1 MSKITMSSLNNLSSW
16 KEIGNHSNK
25 ISQKSLNEIFKEDK
39 DRFNKFSIQEKD
51 LLLDFSKNHIDN
63 KMMKLFSQLL
73 VDIDLKGKIHDLF
86 NGEKINTS
94 ENRSVLHFLL
104 RGSYTSK
111 TKELYENDV
120 KKGLDKLKLFSKKF
134 QNGELKG
141 YSGKIIK
148 NVINIG
154 IGGSDLGPKMICEA
168 LKYYSNRS
176 VNNYFI
182 SNVDPS
188 NLSEVLLNVD
198 PKESIFIISS
208 KSFGTIETLKNANV
222 CKNWF
227 YNQSKNSE
235 SLKKHFFGVTANTK
249 RAKEFGIEE
258 NNIFP
263 IWDWVGGR
271 YSLWSSVG
279 LPIILKIGFE
289 NFEMLLNGANE
300 IDNHFREQPFNNNIP
315 VVLGCLGVLYNNF
328 HNCETHAIFPYDDY
342 LKYLP
347 MYLQQADME
356 SNGKNISKNSSE
368 VNYNTGPIIWG
379 DVGTNGQHSFFQLIH
394 QGTKK
399 IPCDFIGFVNSNNEK
414 EELHEILLSN
424 MIGQTMAL
432 MKGKNGA
439 EVEKELG
446 NKNKYNNYD
455 ILKNSK
461 IFKGNKPS
469 NTLLFNKLTPYNLGR
484 LIAIYEHKIFVQ
496 GSIWNINSFDQ
507 WGVELGKVLSDEV
520 YNKLKNKD
528 KSYIDNST
536 KGQLDFIE
544 KFRQ

>member
-1 MSKITMSSLNNLSSW
+1 MSSLNKLSSW

-25 ISQKSLNEIFKEDK
+25 ISEKSLNEIFIDDK
-39 DRFNKFSIQEKD
+39 DRFNKFSIQEND
-51 LLLDFSKNHIDN
+51 LLLDYSKNHIDD
-63 KMMKLFSQLL
+63 KMMKLFSQLMD
-73 VDIDLKGKIHDLF
+73 DIDLKGKIHDLF

-104 RGSYTSK
+104 RGTYTSK
-111 TKELYENDV
+111 TKELYETDV
-120 KKGLDKLKLFSKKF
+120 KKGLDKLKSFSKKF
-134 QNGELKG
+134 QNGEIVG
-141 YSGKIIK
+141 YSGKKIK

-154 IGGSDLGPKMICEA
+154 IGGSDLGPKMICEG
-168 LKYYSNRS
+168 LKYFSDRS

-188 NLSEVLLNVD
+188 NLSEVLLNIN
-198 PKESIFIISS
+198 PEESIFIISS
-208 KSFGTIETLKNANV
+208 KSFGTIETLKNANI

-227 YNQSKNSE
+227 EGRSNNNK

-249 RAKEFGIEE
+249 KAKAFGIEE

-279 LPIILKIGFE
+279 LPIVLKIGYE

-300 IDNHFREQPFNNNIP
+300 IDNHFREKPFDKNIP
-315 VVLGCLGVLYNNF
+315 VVLACLGILYNNF
-328 HNCETHAIFPYDDY
+328 HNCETHAIFPYDHY

-356 SNGKNISKNSSE
+356 SNGKNISKDSSE
-368 VNYNTGPIIWG
+368 VNYNTGPILWG

-424 MIGQTMAL
+424 MVGQTMAL
-432 MKGKNGA
+432 MKGKNIL
-439 EVEKELG
+439 EVEEELG
-446 NKNKYNNYD
+446 DESKYINYEV
-455 ILKNSK
+455 IKNSK

-469 NTLLFNKLTPYNLGR
+469 NTLLFDNLTPYNLGR

-496 GSIWNINSFDQ
+496 GCIWNINSFDQ
-507 WGVELGKVLSDEV
+507 WGVELGKVLSDKIYE
-520 YNKLKNKD
+520 KIKSKD
-528 KSYIDNST
+528 RSDIDNST
-536 KGQLDFIE
+536 KGQLDFID

>member
-1 MSKITMSSLNNLSSW
+1 MSSLNKLSSW

-25 ISQKSLNEIFKEDK
+25 ISEKSLNEIFMEDK
-39 DRFNKFSIQEKD
+39 DRFNKFSILEND
-51 LLLDFSKNHIDN
+51 LLLDFSKNHIDD
-63 KMMKLFSQLL
+63 KMMELFSRLL

-104 RGSYTSK
+104 RGTYTSK

-120 KKGLDKLKLFSKKF
+120 KKGLKKLKLFSKKF
-134 QNGELKG
+134 QNGEIIG
-141 YSGKIIK
+141 YSGKKIK

-154 IGGSDLGPKMICEA
+154 IGGSDLGPKMICEG

-188 NLSEVLLNVD
+188 NLSEVLLNIN
-198 PKESIFIISS
+198 PEESIFIISS
-208 KSFGTIETLKNANV
+208 KSFGTIETLKNANI

-227 YNQSKNSE
+227 KDKSHNNQ

-249 RAKEFGIEE
+249 KAKAFGIEE

-279 LPIILKIGFE
+279 LPIILKIGYE

-300 IDNHFREQPFNNNIP
+300 IDNHFREKPFDKNIP
-315 VVLGCLGVLYNNF
+315 VVLACLGILYNNF

-356 SNGKNISKNSSE
+356 SNGKNISKDSSE
-368 VNYNTGPIIWG
+368 VNYNTGPILWG

-424 MIGQTMAL
+424 MVGQTMAL
-432 MKGKNGA
+432 MKGKNIL
-439 EVEKELG
+439 EVKEELG
-446 NKNKYNNYD
+446 DKSKYTNYE
-455 ILKNSK
+455 IIKNSK
-461 IFKGNKPS
+461 VFKGNKPS
-469 NTLLFNKLTPYNLGR
+469 NTILFDKLTPYNLGR

-496 GSIWNINSFDQ
+496 GCIWNINSFDQ
-507 WGVELGKVLSDEV
+507 WGVELGKVLSDEI
-520 YNKLKNKD
+520 YEKIKNKD
-528 KSYIDNST
+528 RSDIDNST

>member
-1 MSKITMSSLNNLSSW
+1 MSSLDKLTSW
-16 KEIGNHSNK
+16 KEIGNYSNK
-25 ISQKSLNEIFKEDK
+25 FSEKSLNEIFKKDK

-51 LLLDFSKNHIDN
+51 LLLDYSKNHIDD

-94 ENRSVLHFLL
+94 ENRSVLHLLL
-104 RGSYTSK
+104 RGSFTSK
-111 TKELYENDV
+111 TKDLYDNNV
-120 KKGLDKLKLFSKKF
+120 KKGLEKLKSFSKKF
-134 QNGELKG
+134 ENGEIKG
-141 YSGKIIK
+141 FSGRIIK

-154 IGGSDLGPKMICEA
+154 IGGSDLGPKMICEG
-168 LKYYSNRS
+168 LKYYSNR
-176 VNNYFI
+176 NITNYFI

-188 NLSEVLLNVD
+188 NLSEVLLDID
-198 PKESIFIISS
+198 PEESIFIISS

-227 YNQSKNSE
+227 KDRSNSRQ

-249 RAKEFGIEE
+249 KAKEFGIEE

-300 IDNHFREQPFNNNIP
+300 IDNHFKEQPFNKNIP
-315 VVLGCLGVLYNNF
+315 VVLACLGILYNNF

-356 SNGKNISKNSSE
+356 SNGKNISKDSLE

-399 IPCDFIGFVNSNNEK
+399 IPCDFIGFINSNNEK
-414 EELHEILLSN
+414 GELHEILLSN
-424 MIGQTMAL
+424 MVGQTMAL
-432 MKGKNGA
+432 MKGKNILDVK
-439 EVEKELG
+439 EELG
-446 NKNKYNNYD
+446 DESKYTNYE
-455 ILKNSK
+455 IIKNSK
-461 IFKGNKPS
+461 VFKGNKPS
-469 NTLLFNKLTPYNLGR
+469 NTLLFDKLTPYNLGR

-496 GSIWNINSFDQ
+496 GCIWNINSFDQ

-520 YNKLKNKD
+520 YEKIKNKD
-528 KSYIDNST
+528 RSDIDNST
-536 KGQLDFIE
+536 RGQLDFIE

>member
-1 MSKITMSSLNNLSSW
+1 MSSLNKLSSW

-25 ISQKSLNEIFKEDK
+25 ISEKSLNEIFKEDK

-73 VDIDLKGKIHDLF
+73 VDIDLKGKINDLF

-188 NLSEVLLNVD
+188 NLSEVLLDID
-198 PKESIFIISS
+198 PEESIFIISS

-227 YNQSKNSE
+227 YNQSKSSE

-300 IDNHFREQPFNNNIP
+300 IDNHFKEQPFNKNIP
-315 VVLGCLGVLYNNF
+315 VVLACLGILYNNF

-356 SNGKNISKNSSE
+356 SNGKNISKDSSE
-368 VNYNTGPIIWG
+368 VNYNTGPILWG

-399 IPCDFIGFVNSNNEK
+399 IPCDFIGFINSNNDK
-414 EELHEILLSN
+414 GELHEILLSN
-424 MIGQTMAL
+424 MVGQTMAL
-432 MKGKNGA
+432 MKGKNIL
-439 EVEKELG
+439 EVKEELG
-446 NKNKYNNYD
+446 DESKYTNYE

-461 IFKGNKPS
+461 VFKGNRPS
-469 NTLLFNKLTPYNLGR
+469 NTLLFDKLTPYNLGR

-496 GSIWNINSFDQ
+496 GCIWNINSFDQ

-520 YNKLKNKD
+520 YEKIKNKD
-528 KSYIDNST
+528 RSDIDNST
-536 KGQLDFIE
+536 RGQLDFIE

>member
-1 MSKITMSSLNNLSSW
+1 MSSLNNLSSW

-25 ISQKSLNEIFKEDK
+25 ISQKSLNEIFKGDK

-315 VVLGCLGVLYNNF
+315 VVLGCLGILYNNF

>member
-1 MSKITMSSLNNLSSW
+1 MSSLNKLSSW
-16 KEIGNHSNK
+16 KEISNHSNK
-25 ISQKSLNEIFKEDK
+25 ITEKSLNEIFMEDK
-39 DRFNKFSIQEKD
+39 DRFNKFSILEND
-51 LLLDFSKNHIDN
+51 LLLDFSKNHIDD
-63 KMMKLFSQLL
+63 KMMELFSRLL

-104 RGSYTSK
+104 RGTYTSK
-111 TKELYENDV
+111 TKESYENDV
-120 KKGLDKLKLFSKKF
+120 KKGLEKLKLFSKKF
-134 QNGELKG
+134 QNGEIIG
-141 YSGKIIK
+141 YSGKKIK

-154 IGGSDLGPKMICEA
+154 IGGSDLGPKMICEG

-188 NLSEVLLNVD
+188 NLSEVLLNIN
-198 PKESIFIISS
+198 PEESIFIISS
-208 KSFGTIETLKNANV
+208 KSFGTIETLKNANI

-227 YNQSKNSE
+227 EDKSKNNQN
-235 SLKKHFFGVTANTK
+235 LKKHFFGVTANTK
-249 RAKEFGIEE
+249 KAKAFGIEE

-271 YSLWSSVG
+271 YSLWSSVS
-279 LPIILKIGFE
+279 LPIILKIGYE

-300 IDNHFREQPFNNNIP
+300 IDNHFREKPFDKNIP
-315 VVLGCLGVLYNNF
+315 VVLACLGILYNNF

-356 SNGKNISKNSSE
+356 SNGKNISKDSSE
-368 VNYNTGPIIWG
+368 VNYNTGPILWG

-424 MIGQTMAL
+424 MVGQTMAL
-432 MKGKNGA
+432 MKGKNIL
-439 EVEKELG
+439 EVKEELG
-446 NKNKYNNYD
+446 DESKYTNYE
-455 ILKNSK
+455 IIKNSK
-461 IFKGNKPS
+461 VFKGNKPS
-469 NTLLFNKLTPYNLGR
+469 NTILFDKLTPYNLGR

-496 GSIWNINSFDQ
+496 GCIWNINSFDQ
-507 WGVELGKVLSDEV
+507 WGVELGKVLSDEI
-520 YNKLKNKD
+520 YQKIKNKD
-528 KSYIDNST
+528 RSDIDNST

>member
-1 MSKITMSSLNNLSSW
+1 MSSLNNLSSW

-25 ISQKSLNEIFKEDK
+25 ISEKSLNEIFKEDK

-73 VDIDLKGKIHDLF
+73 VDIDLKGKINDLF

-315 VVLGCLGVLYNNF
+315 VVLGCLGILYNNF

-399 IPCDFIGFVNSNNEK
+399 IPCDFIGFANSNNEK

>member
-1 MSKITMSSLNNLSSW
+1 MSSLNNLSSW

-73 VDIDLKGKIHDLF
+73 VDIDLKGKINDLF

-315 VVLGCLGVLYNNF
+315 VVLGCLGILYNNF

-536 KGQLDFIE
+536 KGQLDFIK

>member
-1 MSKITMSSLNNLSSW
+1 MSSLNKLSSW

-25 ISQKSLNEIFKEDK
+25 ITEKSLNEIFMEDK
-39 DRFNKFSIQEKD
+39 DRFNKFSIQEND
-51 LLLDFSKNHIDN
+51 LLLDFSKNHIDD
-63 KMMKLFSQLL
+63 KMMELFSRLL

-104 RGSYTSK
+104 RGTYTSK

-120 KKGLDKLKLFSKKF
+120 KKGLEKLKLFSKKF
-134 QNGELKG
+134 QNGEIIG
-141 YSGKIIK
+141 YSGKKIK

-154 IGGSDLGPKMICEA
+154 IGGSNLGPKMICEG

-188 NLSEVLLNVD
+188 NLSEVLLNID
-198 PKESIFIISS
+198 PEESIFIISS
-208 KSFGTIETLKNANV
+208 KSFGTIETLKNANI

-227 YNQSKNSE
+227 KDKSKNNQ

-249 RAKEFGIEE
+249 KAKAFGIEE

-279 LPIILKIGFE
+279 LPIILKIGYE

-300 IDNHFREQPFNNNIP
+300 IDNHFREKPFDKNIP
-315 VVLGCLGVLYNNF
+315 VVLACLGILYNNF

-347 MYLQQADME
+347 LYLQQADME
-356 SNGKNISKNSSE
+356 SNGKNISKDSSE
-368 VNYNTGPIIWG
+368 VNYNTGPILWG

-399 IPCDFIGFVNSNNEK
+399 IPCDFVGFVNSNNEK

-424 MIGQTMAL
+424 MVGQTMAL
-432 MKGKNGA
+432 MKGKNIL
-439 EVEKELG
+439 EVKEELG
-446 NKNKYNNYD
+446 DESKYTNYE
-455 ILKNSK
+455 IIKNSK
-461 IFKGNKPS
+461 VFKGNKPS
-469 NTLLFNKLTPYNLGR
+469 NTILFDKLTPYNLGR

-496 GSIWNINSFDQ
+496 GCIWNINSFDQ
-507 WGVELGKVLSDEV
+507 WGVELGKVLSDEI
-520 YNKLKNKD
+520 YKKIKNKD
-528 KSYIDNST
+528 RSDIDNST

>member
-1 MSKITMSSLNNLSSW
+1 MSSLNKLSSW
-16 KEIGNHSNK
+16 KEIGDHSKK
-25 ISQKSLNEIFKEDK
+25 ISEKSLNKIFREDK

-51 LLLDFSKNHIDN
+51 LLLDFSKNHIDD
-63 KMMKLFSQLL
+63 KMMKLFYHLL
-73 VDIDLKGKIHDLF
+73 DDIDLKGKIHDLF

-120 KKGLDKLKLFSKKF
+120 KKGLEKLKLFSKKF
-134 QNGELKG
+134 QNGEIKG
-141 YSGKIIK
+141 YSGKKIK

-154 IGGSDLGPKMICEA
+154 IGGSDLGPKMICEG

-188 NLSEVLLNVD
+188 NLCEVLLNID
-198 PKESIFIISS
+198 PEESIFIISS

-227 YNQSKNSE
+227 KNKSKNNKSI
-235 SLKKHFFGVTANTK
+235 KKHFFGVTANTK
-249 RAKEFGIEE
+249 KAKAFGIEE

-279 LPIILKIGFE
+279 LPIILKIGYK

-300 IDNHFREQPFNNNIP
+300 IDNHFREKPFDKNIP
-315 VVLGCLGVLYNNF
+315 IVLACLGILYNNF

-356 SNGKNISKNSSE
+356 SNGKNISKDSSE
-368 VNYNTGPIIWG
+368 VNYNTGPILWG

-424 MIGQTMAL
+424 MVGQTMAL
-432 MKGKNGA
+432 MKGKNIL
-439 EVEKELG
+439 EVKEELG
-446 NKNKYNNYD
+446 DESKYTNYE
-455 ILKNSK
+455 IIKNSK
-461 IFKGNKPS
+461 VFKGNKPS
-469 NTLLFNKLTPYNLGR
+469 NTLLFDKLTPFNLGR

-496 GSIWNINSFDQ
+496 GCIWNINSFDQ
-507 WGVELGKVLSDEV
+507 WGVELGKALSDEI
-520 YNKLKNKD
+520 YEKIKNKNRSD
-528 KSYIDNST
+528 IDNST

>member
-1 MSKITMSSLNNLSSW
+1 MSSLNKLSSW

-25 ISQKSLNEIFKEDK
+25 ITEKSLNEIFMEDK
-39 DRFNKFSIQEKD
+39 DRFNKFSILEND
-51 LLLDFSKNHIDN
+51 LLLDFSKNHIDD
-63 KMMKLFSQLL
+63 KMMELFSRLL

-104 RGSYTSK
+104 RGTYTSK

-120 KKGLDKLKLFSKKF
+120 KKGLEKLKLFSKKF
-134 QNGELKG
+134 QNGEIIG
-141 YSGKIIK
+141 YSGKKIK

-154 IGGSDLGPKMICEA
+154 IGGSDLGPKMICEG

-188 NLSEVLLNVD
+188 NLSEVLLNIN
-198 PKESIFIISS
+198 PEESIFIISS
-208 KSFGTIETLKNANV
+208 KSFGTIETLKNANI

-227 YNQSKNSE
+227 KDKSHNNQ

-249 RAKEFGIEE
+249 KAKAFGIEE

-279 LPIILKIGFE
+279 LPIILKIGYE

-300 IDNHFREQPFNNNIP
+300 IDNHFREKPFDKNIP
-315 VVLGCLGVLYNNF
+315 VVLACLGILYNNF

-356 SNGKNISKNSSE
+356 SNGKNISKDSSE
-368 VNYNTGPIIWG
+368 VNYNTGPILWG

-399 IPCDFIGFVNSNNEK
+399 IPCDFVGFVNSNNEK

-424 MIGQTMAL
+424 MVGQTMAL
-432 MKGKNGA
+432 MKGKNIL
-439 EVEKELG
+439 EVKEELG
-446 NKNKYNNYD
+446 NESKYTNYE
-455 ILKNSK
+455 IIKNSK
-461 IFKGNKPS
+461 VFKGNKPS
-469 NTLLFNKLTPYNLGR
+469 NTILFDKLTPYNLGR

-496 GSIWNINSFDQ
+496 GCIWNINSFDQ
-507 WGVELGKVLSDEV
+507 WGVELGKVLSDEI
-520 YNKLKNKD
+520 YEKIKNKD
-528 KSYIDNST
+528 RSDIDNST

>member
-1 MSKITMSSLNNLSSW
+1 MSSLNKLSSW
-16 KEIGNHSNK
+16 KEIGDHSNK
-25 ISQKSLNEIFKEDK
+25 ITEKSLNEIFIEDK
-39 DRFNKFSIQEKD
+39 DRFNKFSILEND
-51 LLLDFSKNHIDN
+51 LLLDFSKNHIDD
-63 KMMKLFSQLL
+63 KMMELFSRLL

-104 RGSYTSK
+104 RGTYTSK

-120 KKGLDKLKLFSKKF
+120 KKGLKKLKLFSKKF
-134 QNGELKG
+134 QNGEIIG
-141 YSGKIIK
+141 YSGKKIK

-154 IGGSDLGPKMICEA
+154 IGGSDLGPKMICEG

-188 NLSEVLLNVD
+188 NLSEVLLNIN
-198 PKESIFIISS
+198 PEESIFIISS
-208 KSFGTIETLKNANV
+208 KSFGTIETLKNANI

-227 YNQSKNSE
+227 EDKSKNNQN
-235 SLKKHFFGVTANTK
+235 LKKHFFGVTANTK
-249 RAKEFGIEE
+249 KAKAFGIEE

-279 LPIILKIGFE
+279 LPIILKIGYE

-300 IDNHFREQPFNNNIP
+300 IDNHFREKPFDKNIP
-315 VVLGCLGVLYNNF
+315 VVLACLGILYNNF

-356 SNGKNISKNSSE
+356 SNGKNISKESSE
-368 VNYNTGPIIWG
+368 VNYNTGPILWG

-424 MIGQTMAL
+424 MVGQTMAL
-432 MKGKNGA
+432 MKGKNIL
-439 EVEKELG
+439 EVKEELG
-446 NKNKYNNYD
+446 DESKYTNYE
-455 ILKNSK
+455 IIKNSK
-461 IFKGNKPS
+461 VFKGNKPS
-469 NTLLFNKLTPYNLGR
+469 NTILFDKLTPYNLGR

-496 GSIWNINSFDQ
+496 GCIWNINSFDQ
-507 WGVELGKVLSDEV
+507 WGVELGKVLSDEI
-520 YNKLKNKD
+520 YEKIKNKD
-528 KSYIDNST
+528 RSDIDNST

>member
-1 MSKITMSSLNNLSSW
+1 MRSLNNLSSW

-315 VVLGCLGVLYNNF
+315 VVLGCLGILYNNF

-455 ILKNSK
+455 VLKNSK

>member
-1 MSKITMSSLNNLSSW
+1 MSSLNNLSSW
-16 KEIGNHSNK
+16 KEIGNHSKK

-73 VDIDLKGKIHDLF
+73 VDIDFKGKIHDLF

-315 VVLGCLGVLYNNF
+315 VVLGCLGILYNNF

-399 IPCDFIGFVNSNNEK
+399 IPCDFIGFANSNNEK

>member
-1 MSKITMSSLNNLSSW
+1 MSSLNNLSSW

-73 VDIDLKGKIHDLF
+73 VDIDLKGKINDLF

-154 IGGSDLGPKMICEA
+154 IGGSDLGPKMICEG
-168 LKYYSNRS
+168 LKYYSNRN

-188 NLSEVLLNVD
+188 NLSEVLLDID
-198 PKESIFIISS
+198 PEESIFIISS

-315 VVLGCLGVLYNNF
+315 VVLGCLGILYNNF

-399 IPCDFIGFVNSNNEK
+399 IPCDFIGFANSNNEK

>member
-1 MSKITMSSLNNLSSW
+1 MSSLNTLSSW

-25 ISQKSLNEIFKEDK
+25 ISEKSLNEIFIDDK
-39 DRFNKFSIQEKD
+39 DRFNKFSIQEND
-51 LLLDFSKNHIDN
+51 LLLDYSKNHIDD
-63 KMMKLFSQLL
+63 KMMKLFSQLMD
-73 VDIDLKGKIHDLF
+73 DIDLKGKIHDLF

-104 RGSYTSK
+104 RGTYTSK

-120 KKGLDKLKLFSKKF
+120 KKGLNKLKSFSKKF
-134 QNGELKG
+134 QNGEIVG
-141 YSGKIIK
+141 YSGKKIK

-154 IGGSDLGPKMICEA
+154 IGGSDLGPKMICEG
-168 LKYYSNRS
+168 LKYFSDRS

-188 NLSEVLLNVD
+188 NLSEVLLNIN
-198 PKESIFIISS
+198 PEESIFIISS
-208 KSFGTIETLKNANV
+208 KSFGTIETLKNANI

-227 YNQSKNSE
+227 EGRSNNNR

-249 RAKEFGIEE
+249 KAKAFGIEE

-279 LPIILKIGFE
+279 LPIILKIGYE

-300 IDNHFREQPFNNNIP
+300 IDNHFREKPFDKNIP
-315 VVLGCLGVLYNNF
+315 VVLACLGILYNNF
-328 HNCETHAIFPYDDY
+328 HNCETHAIFPYDHY

-356 SNGKNISKNSSE
+356 SNGKNVSKDSSE
-368 VNYNTGPIIWG
+368 VNYNTGPILWG

-424 MIGQTMAL
+424 MVGQTMAL
-432 MKGKNGA
+432 MKGKNIL
-439 EVEKELG
+439 EVEEELG
-446 NKNKYNNYD
+446 DESKYINYEV
-455 ILKNSK
+455 IKNSK

-469 NTLLFNKLTPYNLGR
+469 NTLLFDNLTPYNLGR

-496 GSIWNINSFDQ
+496 GCIWNINSFDQ
-507 WGVELGKVLSDEV
+507 WGVELGKVLSDEI
-520 YNKLKNKD
+520 YEKIKSKD
-528 KSYIDNST
+528 RSDIDNST
-536 KGQLDFIE
+536 KGQLDFID

>member
-1 MSKITMSSLNNLSSW
+1 MSSLNNLSSW

-73 VDIDLKGKIHDLF
+73 VDIDLKGKINDLF

-134 QNGELKG
+134 QDGQLKG

-315 VVLGCLGVLYNNF
+315 VVLGCLGILYNNF

-379 DVGTNGQHSFFQLIH
+379 DIGTNGQHSFFQLIH

-455 ILKNSK
+455 VLKNSK

>member
-1 MSKITMSSLNNLSSW
+1 MNSLNKLSSW
-16 KEIGNHSNK
+16 KEINNHSKK
-25 ISQKSLNEIFKEDK
+25 ISKKSLNEIFKTDI
-39 DRFNKFSIQEKD
+39 DRFNKFSIQEKN
-51 LLLDFSKNHIDN
+51 LLLDYSKNHIDD
-63 KMMKLFSQLL
+63 KMVKLFSQLL
-73 VDIDLKGKIHDLF
+73 DDINLRDKINDLF

-104 RGSYTSK
+104 RGSFNSK
-111 TKELYENDV
+111 TKDLYDNNV
-120 KKGLDKLKLFSKKF
+120 KKGLKKLKSFSKKF
-134 QNGELKG
+134 ENGDIKG
-141 YSGKIIK
+141 YSGKKIK

-168 LKYYSNRS
+168 LKYYSDRNIH
-176 VNNYFI
+176 NYFI

-188 NLSEVLLNVD
+188 NLSEVLLNID
-198 PKESIFIISS
+198 PEESIFIISS
-208 KSFGTIETLKNANV
+208 KSFGTIETLKNAKV

-227 YNQSKNSE
+227 YDQSKNSE
-235 SLKKHFFGVTANTK
+235 SIKRHFFGVTANSK
-249 RAKEFGIEE
+249 RAIEFGIDE
-258 NNIFP
+258 NNIFS

-289 NFEMLLNGANE
+289 NFKMLLDGANE
-300 IDNHFREQPFNNNIP
+300 IDDHFKEKPFHKNIP
-315 VVLGCLGVLYNNF
+315 VVLACLGIMYNNF

-356 SNGKNISKNSSE
+356 SNGKYISKDSSE
-368 VNYNTGPIIWG
+368 VNYNTGPILWG

-424 MIGQTMAL
+424 MVGQTMAL
-432 MKGKNGA
+432 MKGKNLM
-439 EVEKELG
+439 EVKEELG
-446 NKNKYNNYD
+446 NKSKYTNYE

-461 IFKGNKPS
+461 VFKGNKPS
-469 NTLLFNKLTPYNLGR
+469 NTLLFDKLTPYNLGR

-496 GSIWNINSFDQ
+496 GCIWNINSFDQ

-520 YNKLKNKD
+520 YEKIKNKD
-528 KSYIDNST
+528 RSGIDNST
-536 KGQLDFIE
+536 IGQLDFIE

>member
-1 MSKITMSSLNNLSSW
+1 MSRLNKLFSW
-16 KEIGNHSNK
+16 KQIGIHSNK
-25 ISQKSLNEIFKEDK
+25 ISEKSLNEIFKKDK
-39 DRFNKFSIQEKD
+39 DRFNKFSIQEKN
-51 LLLDFSKNHIDN
+51 LLLDYSKNHIDD

-73 VDIDLKGKIHDLF
+73 IDIDLKGKIHDLF
-86 NGEKINTS
+86 NGVKINTS

-104 RGSYTSK
+104 RGTYTSK

-120 KKGLDKLKLFSKKF
+120 KKGLEKLKLFSKKF
-134 QNGELKG
+134 QNGEIKG
-141 YSGKIIK
+141 YSGKKIK

-154 IGGSDLGPKMICEA
+154 IGGSDLGPKMICEG

-176 VNNYFI
+176 INNYFI
-182 SNVDPS
+182 SNIDPS
-188 NLSEVLLNVD
+188 NLSEVLLNID
-198 PKESIFIISS
+198 PEESIFIISS
-208 KSFGTIETLKNANV
+208 KSFGTIETLKNANI

-227 YNQSKNSE
+227 KDRSKNNQ

-249 RAKEFGIEE
+249 KAKAFGIEE

-279 LPIILKIGFE
+279 LPIILKIGYE

-300 IDNHFREQPFNNNIP
+300 IDNHFREKPFDKNIP
-315 VVLGCLGVLYNNF
+315 VVLACLGILYNNF
-328 HNCETHAIFPYDDY
+328 HNCETHAIFPYDNY

-347 MYLQQADME
+347 IYLQQADME
-356 SNGKNISKNSSE
+356 SNGKNISKDSSE
-368 VNYNTGPIIWG
+368 VNYNTGPILWG

-424 MIGQTMAL
+424 MVGQTMAL
-432 MKGKNGA
+432 MKGKNIL
-439 EVEKELG
+439 EVEEELG
-446 NKNKYNNYD
+446 DESKYTNYE
-455 ILKNSK
+455 IIKNSK
-461 IFKGNKPS
+461 VFKGNKPS
-469 NTLLFNKLTPYNLGR
+469 NTLLFDKLTPYNLGR

-496 GSIWNINSFDQ
+496 GCIWNINSFDQ
-507 WGVELGKVLSDEV
+507 WGVELGKVLSDEI
-520 YNKLKNKD
+520 YKKIKNKD
-528 KSYIDNST
+528 RSDIDEST
-536 KGQLDFIE
+536 KGQLDFID

>member
-1 MSKITMSSLNNLSSW
+1 MSSLNTLSSW

-25 ISQKSLNEIFKEDK
+25 ISEKSLNEIFIDDK
-39 DRFNKFSIQEKD
+39 DRFNKFSIQEND
-51 LLLDFSKNHIDN
+51 LLLDYSKNHIDD
-63 KMMKLFSQLL
+63 KMMKLFSQLMD
-73 VDIDLKGKIHDLF
+73 DIDLKGKIHDLF

-104 RGSYTSK
+104 RGTYTSK

-120 KKGLDKLKLFSKKF
+120 KKGLDKLKSFSKKF
-134 QNGELKG
+134 QNGEIVG
-141 YSGKIIK
+141 YSGKKIK

-154 IGGSDLGPKMICEA
+154 IGGSDLGPKMICEG
-168 LKYYSNRS
+168 LKYFSDRS

-188 NLSEVLLNVD
+188 NLSEVLLNIN
-198 PKESIFIISS
+198 PEESIFIISS
-208 KSFGTIETLKNANV
+208 KSFGTIETLKNANI

-227 YNQSKNSE
+227 EGRSNNNR

-249 RAKEFGIEE
+249 KAKAFGIEE

-279 LPIILKIGFE
+279 LPIILKIGYE

-300 IDNHFREQPFNNNIP
+300 IDNHFREKPFDKNIP
-315 VVLGCLGVLYNNF
+315 VVLACLGILYNNF
-328 HNCETHAIFPYDDY
+328 HNCETHAIFPYDNY

-356 SNGKNISKNSSE
+356 SNGKNISKDSSE
-368 VNYNTGPIIWG
+368 VNYNTGPILWG

-424 MIGQTMAL
+424 MVGQTMAL
-432 MKGKNGA
+432 MKGKNIL
-439 EVEKELG
+439 EVEEELG
-446 NKNKYNNYD
+446 DESKYINYEV
-455 ILKNSK
+455 IKNSK

-469 NTLLFNKLTPYNLGR
+469 NTLLFDNLTPYNLGR

-496 GSIWNINSFDQ
+496 GCIWNINSFDQ
-507 WGVELGKVLSDEV
+507 WGVELGKVLSDEI
-520 YNKLKNKD
+520 YEKIKSKD
-528 KSYIDNST
+528 RSDIDNST
-536 KGQLDFIE
+536 KGQLDFID

>member
-1 MSKITMSSLNNLSSW
+1 MSSLNKLSSW

-25 ISQKSLNEIFKEDK
+25 ITEKSLNEIFMEDK
-39 DRFNKFSIQEKD
+39 DRFNKFSIQEND
-51 LLLDFSKNHIDN
+51 LLLDFSKNHIDD
-63 KMMKLFSQLL
+63 KMMKLFSRLL

-104 RGSYTSK
+104 RGTYTSK

-120 KKGLDKLKLFSKKF
+120 KKGLEKLKLFSKKF
-134 QNGELKG
+134 QNGEIIG
-141 YSGKIIK
+141 YSGKKIK

-154 IGGSDLGPKMICEA
+154 IGGSDLGPKMICEG

-188 NLSEVLLNVD
+188 NLSEVLLNID
-198 PKESIFIISS
+198 PEESIFIISS
-208 KSFGTIETLKNANV
+208 KSFGTIETLKNANI

-227 YNQSKNSE
+227 KNKSQNNQ
-235 SLKKHFFGVTANTK
+235 SLKKHFYGVTANTK
-249 RAKEFGIEE
+249 KAKAFGIEE

-279 LPIILKIGFE
+279 LPVILKIGYE

-300 IDNHFREQPFNNNIP
+300 IDNHFREKPFDKNIP
-315 VVLGCLGVLYNNF
+315 VVLACLGILYNNF

-347 MYLQQADME
+347 LYLQQADME
-356 SNGKNISKNSSE
+356 SNGKNISKDSSE
-368 VNYNTGPIIWG
+368 VNYNTGPILWG

-399 IPCDFIGFVNSNNEK
+399 IPCDFVGFVNSNNEK

-432 MKGKNGA
+432 MKGKNIL
-439 EVEKELG
+439 EVKEELG
-446 NKNKYNNYD
+446 DESKYTNYE
-455 ILKNSK
+455 IIKNSK
-461 IFKGNKPS
+461 VFKGNKPS
-469 NTLLFNKLTPYNLGR
+469 NTILFDKLTPYNLGR

-496 GSIWNINSFDQ
+496 GCIWNINSFDQ
-507 WGVELGKVLSDEV
+507 WGVELGKVLSDEI
-520 YNKLKNKD
+520 YEKIKNKD
-528 KSYIDNST
+528 RSDIDNST

>member
-1 MSKITMSSLNNLSSW
+1 MSSLNTLSSW

-25 ISQKSLNEIFKEDK
+25 ISEKSLNEIFIDDK
-39 DRFNKFSIQEKD
+39 DRFNKFSIQEND
-51 LLLDFSKNHIDN
+51 LLLDYSKNHIDD
-63 KMMKLFSQLL
+63 KMMKLFSQLMD
-73 VDIDLKGKIHDLF
+73 DIDLKGKIHDLF

-104 RGSYTSK
+104 RGTYTSK

-120 KKGLDKLKLFSKKF
+120 KKGLVKLKSFSKKF
-134 QNGELKG
+134 QNGEIVG
-141 YSGKIIK
+141 YSGKKIK

-154 IGGSDLGPKMICEA
+154 IGGSDLGPKMICEG
-168 LKYYSNRS
+168 LKYFSDRS

-188 NLSEVLLNVD
+188 NLSEVLLNIN
-198 PKESIFIISS
+198 PEESIFIISS
-208 KSFGTIETLKNANV
+208 KSFGTIETLKNANI

-227 YNQSKNSE
+227 EGRSNNNR

-249 RAKEFGIEE
+249 KAKAFGIEE

-279 LPIILKIGFE
+279 LPIILKIGYE

-300 IDNHFREQPFNNNIP
+300 IDNHFREKPFDKNIP
-315 VVLGCLGVLYNNF
+315 VVLACLGILYNNF
-328 HNCETHAIFPYDDY
+328 HNCETHAIFPYDHY

-356 SNGKNISKNSSE
+356 SNGKNISKDSSE
-368 VNYNTGPIIWG
+368 VNYNTGPILWG

-424 MIGQTMAL
+424 MVGQTMAL
-432 MKGKNGA
+432 MKGKNIL
-439 EVEKELG
+439 EVEEELG
-446 NKNKYNNYD
+446 DESKYINYEV
-455 ILKNSK
+455 IKNSK

-469 NTLLFNKLTPYNLGR
+469 NTLLFDNLTPYNLGR

-496 GSIWNINSFDQ
+496 GCIWNINSFDQ
-507 WGVELGKVLSDEV
+507 WGVELGKVLSDEI
-520 YNKLKNKD
+520 YEKIKSKD
-528 KSYIDNST
+528 RSDIDNST
-536 KGQLDFIE
+536 KGQLDFID

>member
-1 MSKITMSSLNNLSSW
+1 MSSLNKLSSW

-25 ISQKSLNEIFKEDK
+25 ITEKSLNEIFMEDK
-39 DRFNKFSIQEKD
+39 DRFNKFSILEND
-51 LLLDFSKNHIDN
+51 LLLDFSKNHIDD
-63 KMMKLFSQLL
+63 KMMELFTQLL

-104 RGSYTSK
+104 RGTYTSK

-120 KKGLDKLKLFSKKF
+120 KEGLEKLKLFSKKF
-134 QNGELKG
+134 QNEEIIG
-141 YSGKIIK
+141 YSGKKIK

-154 IGGSDLGPKMICEA
+154 IGGSDLGPKMICEG

-188 NLSEVLLNVD
+188 NLSEVLLNID
-198 PKESIFIISS
+198 PEESIFIISS
-208 KSFGTIETLKNANV
+208 KSFGTIETLKNAKI
-222 CKNWF
+222 CKKWF
-227 YNQSKNSE
+227 KDKSQNNQN
-235 SLKKHFFGVTANTK
+235 LKKHFFGVTANTK
-249 RAKEFGIEE
+249 KAKAFGIEE

-279 LPIILKIGFE
+279 LPIILKIGYE

-300 IDNHFREQPFNNNIP
+300 IDNHFREKPFDKNIP
-315 VVLGCLGVLYNNF
+315 VVLACLGILFNNF

-356 SNGKNISKNSSE
+356 SNGKNISKDSSE
-368 VNYNTGPIIWG
+368 VNYNTGPILWG

-399 IPCDFIGFVNSNNEK
+399 IPCDFVGFVNSNNEK

-424 MIGQTMAL
+424 MVGQTMAL
-432 MKGKNGA
+432 MKGKNIL
-439 EVEKELG
+439 EVKEELG
-446 NKNKYNNYD
+446 DKSKYTNYE
-455 ILKNSK
+455 IIKNSK
-461 IFKGNKPS
+461 VFKGNKPS
-469 NTLLFNKLTPYNLGR
+469 NTILFDKLTPYNLGR

-496 GSIWNINSFDQ
+496 GCIWNINSFDQ
-507 WGVELGKVLSDEV
+507 WGVELGKVLSDEI
-520 YNKLKNKD
+520 YEKIKNKD
-528 KSYIDNST
+528 RSDIDNST

>member
-1 MSKITMSSLNNLSSW
+1 MSSLNNLSSW

-73 VDIDLKGKIHDLF
+73 VDIDLKGKINDLF

-188 NLSEVLLNVD
+188 NLSEVLLSVD

-227 YNQSKNSE
+227 YNQSKSSE

-315 VVLGCLGVLYNNF
+315 VVLGCLGILYNNF

-399 IPCDFIGFVNSNNEK
+399 IPCDFIGFINSNNDK
-414 EELHEILLSN
+414 GELHEILLSN
-424 MIGQTMAL
+424 MVGQTMAL
-432 MKGKNGA
+432 MKGKNIL
-439 EVEKELG
+439 EVKEELG
-446 NKNKYNNYD
+446 DESKYTNYE

-461 IFKGNKPS
+461 VFKGNKPS

>member
-1 MSKITMSSLNNLSSW
+1 MSSLNKLSSW

-25 ISQKSLNEIFKEDK
+25 ISEKSLNEIFIENK
-39 DRFNKFSIQEKD
+39 DRFNKFSIQEND
-51 LLLDFSKNHIDN
+51 LLLDFSKNHIDD
-63 KMMKLFSQLL
+63 KMMKLFSQLMD
-73 VDIDLKGKIHDLF
+73 DIDLKGKIHDLF

-104 RGSYTSK
+104 RGTYTSK

-120 KKGLDKLKLFSKKF
+120 KKGLDKLRSFSKKF
-134 QNGELKG
+134 QNGEIVG
-141 YSGKIIK
+141 YSEKKIK
-148 NVINIG
+148 NIINIG
-154 IGGSDLGPKMICEA
+154 IGGSDLGPKMICEG
-168 LKYYSNRS
+168 LKYFSDRS

-188 NLSEVLLNVD
+188 NLSEVLLNIN
-198 PKESIFIISS
+198 PEESIFIISS
-208 KSFGTIETLKNANV
+208 KSFGTIETLKNANI

-227 YNQSKNSE
+227 EGRSNNNK

-249 RAKEFGIEE
+249 KAKAFGIEE

-279 LPIILKIGFE
+279 LPIILKIGYE

-300 IDNHFREQPFNNNIP
+300 IDNHFREKPFDKNIP
-315 VVLGCLGVLYNNF
+315 VVLACLGILYNNF
-328 HNCETHAIFPYDDY
+328 HNCETHAIFPYDHY

-356 SNGKNISKNSSE
+356 SNGKNISKDSSE
-368 VNYNTGPIIWG
+368 VNYNTGPILWG

-424 MIGQTMAL
+424 MVGQTMAL
-432 MKGKNGA
+432 MKGKNIL
-439 EVEKELG
+439 EVEEELG
-446 NKNKYNNYD
+446 DESKYINYEV
-455 ILKNSK
+455 IKKSK

-469 NTLLFNKLTPYNLGR
+469 NTLLFDNLTPYNLGR

-496 GSIWNINSFDQ
+496 GCIWNINSFDQ
-507 WGVELGKVLSDEV
+507 WGVELGKVLSDEI
-520 YNKLKNKD
+520 YEKIKSKD
-528 KSYIDNST
+528 RSDIDNST
-536 KGQLDFIE
+536 KGQLDFID

>member
-1 MSKITMSSLNNLSSW
+1 MSSLNNLSSW

-208 KSFGTIETLKNANV
+208 KSFGTIETLKNAEV

-315 VVLGCLGVLYNNF
+315 VVLGCLGILYNNF

-399 IPCDFIGFVNSNNEK
+399 IPCDFIGFANSNNEK

>member
-1 MSKITMSSLNNLSSW
+1 MSSLNNLSSW

-315 VVLGCLGVLYNNF
+315 VVLGCLGILYNNF

-455 ILKNSK
+455 VLKNSK

>member
-1 MSKITMSSLNNLSSW
+1 MSSLNKLSSW
-16 KEIGNHSNK
+16 INIGNHFKK
-25 ISQKSLNEIFKEDK
+25 ISDKSLNEMFKQDK
-39 DRFNKFSIQEKD
+39 DRFNKFSIQSES
-51 LLLDFSKNHIDN
+51 LLLDFSKNHIDD

-73 VDIDLKGKIHDLF
+73 DQIDLKGKMKDF
-86 NGEKINTS
+86 YNGKKINTS

-104 RGSYTSK
+104 RGSYNSK
-111 TKELYENDV
+111 TKELYYSDV
-120 KKGLDKLKLFSKKF
+120 KKGLDKLKSFSKKF
-134 QNGELKG
+134 RNGDIKG
-141 YSGKIIK
+141 YSGKKIK

-168 LKYYSNRS
+168 LKCYSNRDIQ
-176 VNNYFI
+176 NYFI

-188 NLSEVLLNVD
+188 NLSEVLQNID
-198 PKESIFIISS
+198 PNESIFIISS
-208 KSFGTIETLKNANV
+208 KSFGTIETLKNANI

-227 YNQSKNSE
+227 YNHIKTSEDVKN
-235 SLKKHFFGVTANTK
+235 HFFGVTANTK
-249 RAKEFGIEE
+249 RAKEFGIDE

-289 NFEMLLNGANE
+289 NFEKLLSGANE
-300 IDNHFREQPFNNNIP
+300 IDNHFKNEPYDKNIP
-315 VVLGCLGVLYNNF
+315 IILACLGVLYNNF
-328 HNCETHAIFPYDDY
+328 HNCETHAIFPYDHY

-356 SNGKNISKNSSE
+356 SNGKNTSKDSLE
-368 VNYNTGPIIWG
+368 VKYSTGPILWG

-432 MKGKNGA
+432 MKGKKME

-446 NKNKYNNYD
+446 SKTKYSNYE

-461 IFKGNKPS
+461 VFKGNKPS
-469 NTLLFNKLTPYNLGR
+469 NTLLFDKLTPYNLGR

-496 GSIWNINSFDQ
+496 GCIWNINSFDQ
-507 WGVELGKVLSDEV
+507 WGVELGKMLSEEV
-520 YNKLKNKD
+520 YKKINEND
-528 KSYIDNST
+528 RSNIDNST
-536 KGQLDFIE
+536 SGQLDFIK

>member
-1 MSKITMSSLNNLSSW
+1 MSSLNKLSSW
-16 KEIGNHSNK
+16 INIGNHFKK
-25 ISQKSLNEIFKEDK
+25 ISDKSLNEMFKQDK
-39 DRFNKFSIQEKD
+39 DRFNKFSIQSES
-51 LLLDFSKNHIDN
+51 LLLDFSKNHIDD

-73 VDIDLKGKIHDLF
+73 DQIDLKGKMKDF
-86 NGEKINTS
+86 YNGKKINTS

-104 RGSYTSK
+104 RGSYNSK
-111 TKELYENDV
+111 TKELYYSDV
-120 KKGLDKLKLFSKKF
+120 KKGLDKLKSFSKKF
-134 QNGELKG
+134 RNGDIKG
-141 YSGKIIK
+141 YSGKKIK

-154 IGGSDLGPKMICEA
+154 IGGSDLGPKMICKA
-168 LKYYSNRS
+168 LKCYSNRDIQ
-176 VNNYFI
+176 NYFI

-188 NLSEVLLNVD
+188 NLSEVLQNID
-198 PKESIFIISS
+198 PNESIFIISS
-208 KSFGTIETLKNANV
+208 KSFGTIETLKNANI

-227 YNQSKNSE
+227 YNHIKTSKDVKN
-235 SLKKHFFGVTANTK
+235 HFFGVTANTK
-249 RAKEFGIEE
+249 RAKEFGIDE

-289 NFEMLLNGANE
+289 NFEKLLSGANE
-300 IDNHFREQPFNNNIP
+300 IDNHFKNEPYDKNIP
-315 VVLGCLGVLYNNF
+315 IILACLGVLYNNF
-328 HNCETHAIFPYDDY
+328 HNCETHAIFPYDHY

-356 SNGKNISKNSSE
+356 SNGKNTSKDSLE
-368 VNYNTGPIIWG
+368 VKYSTGPILWG

-432 MKGKNGA
+432 MKGKKME

-446 NKNKYNNYD
+446 SKTKYSNYE

-461 IFKGNKPS
+461 VFKGNKPS
-469 NTLLFNKLTPYNLGR
+469 NTLLFDKLTPYNLGR

-496 GSIWNINSFDQ
+496 GCIWNINSFDQ
-507 WGVELGKVLSDEV
+507 WGVELGKMLSEEV
-520 YNKLKNKD
+520 YKKINKND
-528 KSYIDNST
+528 RSNIDNST
-536 KGQLDFIE
+536 SGQLDFIK

>member
-1 MSKITMSSLNNLSSW
+1 MSSLNKLSSW

-25 ISQKSLNEIFKEDK
+25 ITEKSLNEIFMEDK
-39 DRFNKFSIQEKD
+39 DRFNKFSIQEND
-51 LLLDFSKNHIDN
+51 LLLDFSKNHIDY
-63 KMMKLFSQLL
+63 KMMKLFTQLL

-104 RGSYTSK
+104 RGTYTSK

-120 KKGLDKLKLFSKKF
+120 KKGLEKLKLFSKKF
-134 QNGELKG
+134 QNGEIIG
-141 YSGKIIK
+141 YSGKKIK

-154 IGGSDLGPKMICEA
+154 IGGSNLGPKMICEG

-188 NLSEVLLNVD
+188 NLSEVLLNID
-198 PKESIFIISS
+198 PEESIFIISS
-208 KSFGTIETLKNANV
+208 KSFGTIETLKNANI

-227 YNQSKNSE
+227 KNKSQNNQ
-235 SLKKHFFGVTANTK
+235 SLKKHFYGVTANTK
-249 RAKEFGIEE
+249 KAKAFGIEE

-279 LPIILKIGFE
+279 LPVILKIGYE

-300 IDNHFREQPFNNNIP
+300 IDNHFREKPFDKNIP
-315 VVLGCLGVLYNNF
+315 VVLACLGILYNNF

-347 MYLQQADME
+347 LYLQQADME
-356 SNGKNISKNSSE
+356 SNGKNISKDSSE
-368 VNYNTGPIIWG
+368 VNYNTGPILWG

-399 IPCDFIGFVNSNNEK
+399 IPCDFVGFVNSNNEK

-424 MIGQTMAL
+424 MVGQTMAL
-432 MKGKNGA
+432 MKGKNIL
-439 EVEKELG
+439 EVKEELG
-446 NKNKYNNYD
+446 DESKYTNYE
-455 ILKNSK
+455 IIKNSK
-461 IFKGNKPS
+461 VFKGNKPS
-469 NTLLFNKLTPYNLGR
+469 NTILFDKLTPYNLGR

-496 GSIWNINSFDQ
+496 GCIWNINSFDQ
-507 WGVELGKVLSDEV
+507 WGVELGKVLSDEI
-520 YNKLKNKD
+520 YEKIKNKD
-528 KSYIDNST
+528 RSDIDNST

>member
-1 MSKITMSSLNNLSSW
+1 MSSLNKLSSW
-16 KEIGNHSNK
+16 KEIGDHSNK
-25 ISQKSLNEIFKEDK
+25 ISEKSLNEIFREDK

-51 LLLDFSKNHIDN
+51 LLLDFSKNHIDD
-63 KMMKLFSQLL
+63 KMIKLFYHLL
-73 VDIDLKGKIHDLF
+73 DDIDLKGKIYDLF

-120 KKGLDKLKLFSKKF
+120 KKGLEKLKLFSKKF
-134 QNGELKG
+134 QNGEIKG
-141 YSGKIIK
+141 YSGKKIK

-154 IGGSDLGPKMICEA
+154 IGGSDLGPKMICEG

-188 NLSEVLLNVD
+188 NLCEVLLNID
-198 PKESIFIISS
+198 PEESIFIISS

-227 YNQSKNSE
+227 KDKSKNNK

-249 RAKEFGIEE
+249 KAKAFGIEE

-279 LPIILKIGFE
+279 LPIILKIGYK

-300 IDNHFREQPFNNNIP
+300 IDNHFREKPFDKNIP
-315 VVLGCLGVLYNNF
+315 VVLACLGILYNNF

-356 SNGKNISKNSSE
+356 SNGKNISKDSSE
-368 VNYNTGPIIWG
+368 VNYNTGPILWG

-424 MIGQTMAL
+424 MVGQTMAL
-432 MKGKNGA
+432 MKGKNIL
-439 EVEKELG
+439 EVKEELG
-446 NKNKYNNYD
+446 DESKYTNYE
-455 ILKNSK
+455 IIKNSK
-461 IFKGNKPS
+461 VFKGNKPS
-469 NTLLFNKLTPYNLGR
+469 NTLLFDKLTPYNLGR

-496 GSIWNINSFDQ
+496 GCIWNINSFDQ
-507 WGVELGKVLSDEV
+507 WGVELGKALSDEI
-520 YNKLKNKD
+520 YEKIKNKNRSD
-528 KSYIDNST
+528 IDNST
-536 KGQLDFIE
+536 KGQLNFIE

>member
-1 MSKITMSSLNNLSSW
+1 MSSLNKLSSW

-25 ISQKSLNEIFKEDK
+25 ITEKSLNEIFMEDK
-39 DRFNKFSIQEKD
+39 DRFNKFSILEND
-51 LLLDFSKNHIDN
+51 LLLDFSKNHIDD
-63 KMMKLFSQLL
+63 KLMELFSRLL

-104 RGSYTSK
+104 RGTYTSK

-120 KKGLDKLKLFSKKF
+120 KKGLEKLKLFSKKF
-134 QNGELKG
+134 QNGEIIG
-141 YSGKIIK
+141 YSGKKIK

-154 IGGSDLGPKMICEA
+154 IGGSDLGPKMICEG

-188 NLSEVLLNVD
+188 NLSEVLLNIN
-198 PKESIFIISS
+198 PEESIFIISS
-208 KSFGTIETLKNANV
+208 KSFSTIETLKNANI

-227 YNQSKNSE
+227 KDNSKNNQN
-235 SLKKHFFGVTANTK
+235 LKKHFFGVTANTK
-249 RAKEFGIEE
+249 KAKAFGIEE

-279 LPIILKIGFE
+279 LPIILKIGYE

-300 IDNHFREQPFNNNIP
+300 IDNHFREKPFDKNIP
-315 VVLGCLGVLYNNF
+315 VVLACLGILYNNF
-328 HNCETHAIFPYDDY
+328 HNCETHAIFPYDNY

-356 SNGKNISKNSSE
+356 SNGKNISKDSSE
-368 VNYNTGPIIWG
+368 VNYNTGPILWG

-399 IPCDFIGFVNSNNEK
+399 IPCDFIGFINSNNEK

-424 MIGQTMAL
+424 MVGQTMAL
-432 MKGKNGA
+432 MKGKNVL
-439 EVEKELG
+439 EVKEELG
-446 NKNKYNNYD
+446 DESKYTNYE
-455 ILKNSK
+455 IIKNSK
-461 IFKGNKPS
+461 VFKGNKPS
-469 NTLLFNKLTPYNLGR
+469 NTILFDKLTPYNLGR

-496 GSIWNINSFDQ
+496 GCIWNINSFDQ
-507 WGVELGKVLSDEV
+507 WGVELGKVLSDEI
-520 YNKLKNKD
+520 YQKIKNKD
-528 KSYIDNST
+528 RSDIDNST

>member
-1 MSKITMSSLNNLSSW
+1 MSSLNTLSSW

-25 ISQKSLNEIFKEDK
+25 ISEKSLNEIFIDDK
-39 DRFNKFSIQEKD
+39 DRFNKFSIQEND
-51 LLLDFSKNHIDN
+51 LLLDYSKNHIDD
-63 KMMKLFSQLL
+63 KMMKLFSQLMD
-73 VDIDLKGKIHDLF
+73 DIDLKGKIHDLF

-104 RGSYTSK
+104 RGTYTSK

-120 KKGLDKLKLFSKKF
+120 KKGLDKLKSFSKKF
-134 QNGELKG
+134 QNGEIVG
-141 YSGKIIK
+141 YSGKKIK

-154 IGGSDLGPKMICEA
+154 IGGSDLGPKMICEG
-168 LKYYSNRS
+168 LKYFSDRS

-188 NLSEVLLNVD
+188 NLSEVLLNIN
-198 PKESIFIISS
+198 PEESIFIISS
-208 KSFGTIETLKNANV
+208 KSFGTIETLKNANI

-227 YNQSKNSE
+227 EGRSNNNR

-249 RAKEFGIEE
+249 KAKAFGIEE

-279 LPIILKIGFE
+279 LPIILKIGYE

-300 IDNHFREQPFNNNIP
+300 IDNHFREKPFDKNIP
-315 VVLGCLGVLYNNF
+315 VVLACLGILYNNF
-328 HNCETHAIFPYDDY
+328 HNCETHAIFPYDHY

-356 SNGKNISKNSSE
+356 SNGKNVSKDSSE
-368 VNYNTGPIIWG
+368 VNYNTGPILWG

-424 MIGQTMAL
+424 MVGQTMAL
-432 MKGKNGA
+432 MKGKNIL
-439 EVEKELG
+439 EVEEELG
-446 NKNKYNNYD
+446 DESKYINYEV
-455 ILKNSK
+455 IKNSK

-469 NTLLFNKLTPYNLGR
+469 NTLLFDNLTPYNLGR

-496 GSIWNINSFDQ
+496 GCIWNINSFDQ
-507 WGVELGKVLSDEV
+507 WGVELGKVLSDEI
-520 YNKLKNKD
+520 YEKIKSKD
-528 KSYIDNST
+528 RSDIDNST
-536 KGQLDFIE
+536 KGQLDFID

>member
-1 MSKITMSSLNNLSSW
+1 MSSLNNLSSW

-25 ISQKSLNEIFKEDK
+25 ISQKSLNEIFKKDK
-39 DRFNKFSIQEKD
+39 YSFNKFSIQEKD

-315 VVLGCLGVLYNNF
+315 VVLGCLGILYNNF